1 MLKFKPLKWSCKRSL
16 REKEKSL
23 SKNLIKNLRENA
35 KKNFGNTSLRCH
47 VLKTKKM
54 ISLSRTNNSLRS
66 KSEILRD
73 QPLTITVIALSRT
86 TQIMN
91 KGKISL
97 RQE

>member
-1 MLKFKPLKWSCKRSL
+1 
-16 REKEKSL
+16 L

-35 KKNFGNTSLRCH
+35 KKNFANTSLKCH
-47 VLKTKKM
+47 ALKTKKM
-54 ISLSRTNNSLRS
+54 ISLSKANSSLRS

-73 QPLTITVIALSRT
+73 QPLTSTVIVLSRT